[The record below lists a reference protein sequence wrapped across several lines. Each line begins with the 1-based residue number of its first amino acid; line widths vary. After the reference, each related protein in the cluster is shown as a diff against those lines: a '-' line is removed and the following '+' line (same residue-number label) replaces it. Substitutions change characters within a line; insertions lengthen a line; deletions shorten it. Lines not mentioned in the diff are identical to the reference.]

1 MQWFL
6 KQDTKSKKNEEKT
19 DKLGFTKIKNFR
31 ASNNPIEKGK
41 GFEQSFIQ
49 RRYTNGQ
56 QAYEKMLSI
65 ISHQGNANQT
75 TMK

>member
-1 MQWFL
+1 MMLVLTAISWTWHF
-6 KQDTKSKKNEEKT
+6 KSTGNKSKNRQMILT
-19 DKLGFTKIKNFR
+19 NQTPFL
-31 ASNNPIEKGK
+31 
-41 GFEQSFIQ
+41 Q